1 MPKPTQQMEN
11 VQEKPKS
18 FEHFYDPQLEQEG
31 HLYKDSIM
39 ETYIHDMELSPIY
52 KRKAEER
59 KEIPPENG
67 SFSMFKRAF
76 KSIGRFLTGTP
87 NYYNLY
93 KKIDERWG
101 AFNLNEESK
110 KLKDASNPILERHRT
125 VDPIT
130 KKEKIPEDDIFAA
143 FTEMSKNGQFFDSEE
158 GQDVLMDLDPVAV
171 ENWYDL
177 AKAENKDVSQKK
189 VFSDAVDGYKHFV
202 KFQNQLKHFKD
213 GNGNLTAESITA
225 LQDDFFFNNECS
237 QYLFQLVTKA
247 KASKESFEYAKENH
261 PAIIQMIFYSQL
273 LNQMDIAINQIL
285 RLNDKRL
292 FPQDK
297 TLPDEFNTAFLNLKQ
312 YAHLQAQKKE
322 ANRLLSELITKTD
335 IKEDF
340 KGKFESVDS
349 STVTESKNKDSKLK
363 NKEEEKAE
371 EYKSEKTEEKQE
383 LSLNNNF
390 LKLYKEFTELSE
402 DKIQDFLLKNL
413 KNILDLAA
421 KIAENQGTEEKD
433 ANGVP
438 TSKSKV
444 MEYVN
449 KLSKDPFA
457 LDIFSN
463 PQNIS
468 GLEYLMNVIAYMI
481 PGPSVSLE
489 KDVTDLEREKD
500 VADLADTLSFYYL
513 NDYLTMQKESIDG
526 AKRLF
531 NNYDLQ
537 HNQNIEYEFIR
548 QSAEPMQSLTELNQG
563 FHHKEL
569 EKFKEL
575 YSIFNKIICD
585 KEAFNALSLK
595 DFEKDQ
601 FQKVFY
607 LITLDHSLYLLES
620 KKQSD
625 KEYNEILVKAKEILV
640 KATQNLEF
648 SLPLLPIWYENYTAE
663 VSKKEKEKTTKALS
677 DQIESLEKTSLEE
690 NTLKENKEIKNNEN
704 IENDHKKKKNKK
716 NTEEE
721 NKEIINKDAQKLVDL
736 LKEFSR
742 KNPINPEDKNAPIY
756 NSILT
761 ILTNP
766 YATTFIKRPET
777 KNQFL
782 NLSKALLMKDQ
793 ANDDK
798 KTKVLNTA
806 YKAYPIMAKAVQAE
820 TERVKAQ
827 DNETM
832 ETMRETHIL
841 LNQISDIRKKY
852 LNKTNKKAIS
862 ETDAKKLF
870 YSLSKY
876 IEQNP
881 ALEKDSIANSYK
893 KIKSFLENPTMFE
906 IMKDQ
911 KTLKTFLN
919 LADSIMKTDK
929 EENDKDKIANTCATI
944 ESALIF
950 NALSKDIFKRKHK
963 NLDVEEAEESKAI
976 KKAIKTKKETLTIK
990 LDRSLSLNIIEKK
1003 QTGLIQ
1009 EKKNET
1015 QNLKKQLNDS
1025 NQNDPNLI
1033 IEEAPINV
1041 INKNLEENNQINIID
1056 KQKTESNNNIQQN
1069 QVEEYDDSDELTEEK
1084 LENYISKT
1092 KSAGVYEIDND
1103 LGKKVIADLNDFI
1116 SEKQQKTSNAPMH
1129 HQQTTDI
1136 KEVVQQP
1143 VDIKATK
1150 DLTDNTKNKKSI
1162 EIQTKKTDFVTTTS
1176 SVLSTNTARKNNTPT
1191 KKPLNTTNIS
1201 TNNSHEEDR
1210 KVENTINIINE
1221 KDAKEDDNV
1230 QLRKLEEENDQN
1242 TPTTKKTQT
1251 VFDFFV
1257 GYGQNKDKD
1266 VDKDVDKDLELLEQ
1280 EINPT
1285 KTSTIKEG
1293 NKITTSNNINESD
1306 EITTTNNINE
1316 SDEIKANDIRENL
1329 KRRLNQELTE
1339 NTGQSEV
1346 LKEAETQG
1354 QNNQVI
1360 KLTEK
1365 NIPRSWREC
1374 SRKEYV
1380 TTPEMVEEFYHFQES
1395 LTGGRSKDKQI
1406 KKNADDQPEYY
1417 ANYDQLYKAFTKN
1430 PTNHLFVK
1438 FLNLL
1443 KCNNLAVLQKAVQ
1456 VYSNDPNMDS
1466 LLISHLEARL
1476 GLLRDLYKIKLG
1488 NKPEIKGNKFDL
1500 KDKEYQKEGEKPNI
1514 CWSIALSNLLA
1525 CQGISISSQ
1534 LIRAARVENE
1544 PLNLAHGYEH
1554 SDAYIQSQR
1563 GAFNS
1568 VEHGFKQIEH
1578 LQVVKDYE
1586 CIENSYGVSFLT
1598 KNSLDWNTWFVEQLK
1613 ASFGGEKIDRQNA
1626 SAMSFTEGTH
1636 FITILGFKNLNET
1649 NKDNITLYVHDSN
1662 PKAEGRLPEK
1672 CTLKELKEHLFKK
1685 HEVYKKA
1692 QKNPNYNIVAEKQK
1706 VLYDTGITYL
1716 KKKAKSKP

>member
-11 VQEKPKS
+11 VQKKPKS

-171 ENWYDL
+171 ENWDAL

-189 VFSDAVDGYKHFV
+189 VFSDAVDGYKYFV

-247 KASKESFEYAKENH
+247 KASKESFEYAKANH

-340 KGKFESVDS
+340 KGRFESVDS

-371 EYKSEKTEEKQE
+371 EHESEKAEEKQE

-390 LKLYKEFTELSE
+390 LKLYKEFTELSK

-413 KNILDLAA
+413 KNILDLAT

-457 LDIFSN
+457 FDIFSN

-481 PGPSVSLE
+481 SEPSVSL
-489 KDVTDLEREKD
+489 EKD

-513 NDYLTMQKESIDG
+513 NDYLTMQTESIEG
-526 AKRLF
+526 AKSLF

-537 HNQNIEYEFIR
+537 HNQDDYDMFVR
-548 QSAEPMQSLTELNQG
+548 QYTEPMQSLTELNQG

-690 NTLKENKEIKNNEN
+690 N
-704 IENDHKKKKNKK
+704 
-716 NTEEE
+716 
-721 NKEIINKDAQKLVDL
+721 KEIINQDAQKLVDL

-742 KNPINPEDKNAPIY
+742 KNPINPEDKNALIY

-777 KNQFL
+777 KKHFL

-832 ETMRETHIL
+832 ETMRETHNL
-841 LNQISDIRKKY
+841 LNQISDIRKHY

-870 YSLSKY
+870 SSLSKY

-881 ALEKDSIANSYK
+881 APEKDSIADSYK

-929 EENDKDKIANTCATI
+929 DKITTTCATI
-944 ESALIF
+944 ESALQAKQREKIF

-990 LDRSLSLNIIEKK
+990 LDSSLNLNIIEKK
-1003 QTGLIQ
+1003 QTGIIQ

-1015 QNLKKQLNDS
+1015 QNLEKPLSNSNHNDS
-1025 NQNDPNLI
+1025 NSI
-1033 IEEAPINV
+1033 FEEAPINV
-1041 INKNLEENNQINIID
+1041 ISKNLEENNQINIID

-1103 LGKKVIADLNDFI
+1103 LRKKVIADLNDFI

-1150 DLTDNTKNKKSI
+1150 DLTDNT
-1162 EIQTKKTDFVTTTS
+1162 
-1176 SVLSTNTARKNNTPT
+1176 PT
-1191 KKPLNTTNIS
+1191 QKPLNPTNIS

-1242 TPTTKKTQT
+1242 PPTTNKTQT
-1251 VFDFFV
+1251 VFDFFA
-1257 GYGQNKDKD
+1257 GYVQNTDKD
-1266 VDKDVDKDLELLEQ
+1266 VDKAVDKDLELLEQ

-1285 KTSTIKEG
+1285 KTSTIKEE
-1293 NKITTSNNINESD
+1293 NKITT
-1306 EITTTNNINE
+1306 TNTIKE
-1316 SDEIKANDIRENL
+1316 SDEIKANNIKEIL
-1329 KRRLNQELTE
+1329 KRKVNQELNK
-1339 NTGQSEV
+1339 NTRQSNV
-1346 LKEAETQG
+1346 LKKTETQG
-1354 QNNQVI
+1354 QNNRVI
-1360 KLTEK
+1360 ELTEK
-1365 NIPRSWREC
+1365 NIPRSWHEY
-1374 SRKEYV
+1374 KEKNYV
-1380 TTPEMVEEFYHFQES
+1380 ITQEMMDEFYKLQQS
-1395 LTGGRSKDKQI
+1395 LANNRSKDNQI

-1417 ANYDQLYKAFTKN
+1417 ANYDQLYKAFTMN
-1430 PTNHLFVK
+1430 PTNPLFAK
-1438 FLNLL
+1438 LLNLL
-1443 KCNNLAVLQKAVQ
+1443 KSNDLSLLALAAK
-1456 VYSNDPNMDS
+1456 VYSKDPNMDP
-1466 LLISHLEARL
+1466 LLISHLEARV

-1488 NKPEIKGNKFDL
+1488 NKPEIKRNTFDL

-1544 PLNLAHGYEH
+1544 PLNLALGYER

-1598 KNSLDWNTWFVEQLK
+1598 SNSLDWNTWFVDQLK
-1613 ASFGGEKIDRQNA
+1613 ASFGGEKIDPNNA
-1626 SAMSFTEGTH
+1626 SAMSFTYSTH
-1636 FITILGFKNLNET
+1636 FITILGFENLNT
-1649 NKDNITLYVHDSN
+1649 KNKDDITLYIHDSD
-1662 PKAEGRLPEK
+1662 PEVKDRLPET
-1672 CTLKELKEHLFKK
+1672 CTLKYLKDHLFKK
-1685 HEVYKKA
+1685 HKVYEKA
-1692 QKNPNYNIVAEKQK
+1692 KNKPDIDAEKQK
-1706 VLYDTGITYL
+1706 VLYNTGITYL